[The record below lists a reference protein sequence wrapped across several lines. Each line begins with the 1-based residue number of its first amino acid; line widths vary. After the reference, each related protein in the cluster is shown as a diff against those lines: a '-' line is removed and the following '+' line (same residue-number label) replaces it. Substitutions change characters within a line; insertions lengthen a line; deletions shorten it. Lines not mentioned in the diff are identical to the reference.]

1 MRCKDSKNLS
11 SANNFCNLFCANVIL
26 LLKLS
31 AEWILDCNVLGKIGK
46 YYIYL
51 RRYIINISKQNYMK
65 KILLVLV
72 ALLSYAG
79 AMAQVPSVKV
89 ENGKGEAVNT
99 ALLVDGK
106 TPMIISFWAVTCKP
120 CIRELDEINDQ
131 LPDWLEE
138 AKFRVVAIST
148 DDSRFS
154 AQARALVEGHG
165 WSDFTVLYDKNQEFM
180 RAMNVSFTPQVFVVD
195 KSGKIVYSHTGYT
208 PGSEQELIDKIKSLK

>member
-1 MRCKDSKNLS
+1 
-11 SANNFCNLFCANVIL
+11 
-26 LLKLS
+26 
-31 AEWILDCNVLGKIGK
+31 
-46 YYIYL
+46 
-51 RRYIINISKQNYMK
+51 MK
-65 KILLVLV
+65 KIILVLV
-72 ALLSYAG
+72 ALLTYMG

-99 ALLVDGK
+99 ASLVDGK

-165 WSDFTVLYDKNQEFM
+165 WNDFTVLYDKNQEFM

-195 KSGKIVYSHTGYT
+195 KNGKIVYSHTGYT
-208 PGSEQELIDKIKSLK
+208 PGSEQELIEKIKSLK